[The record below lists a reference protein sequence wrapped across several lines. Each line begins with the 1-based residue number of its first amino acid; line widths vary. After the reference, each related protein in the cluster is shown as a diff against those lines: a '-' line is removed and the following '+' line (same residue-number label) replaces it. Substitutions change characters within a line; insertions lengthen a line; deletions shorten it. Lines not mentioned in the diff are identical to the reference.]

1 MRIIP
6 SNNENS
12 LWTCRWTKE
21 SDIGRPPS
29 YPPPRQAQA
38 VEVGNLKTPIFPKN
52 ICGPSHH
59 FFTASLAQNLSSG
72 LVQSTRNGIN
82 RNDETVMGSDHI
94 CRPQIEYS
102 DIFPDKCQRVL
113 IPNRKVGGELPESQL
128 LCHQTHNFARRG
140 IVSAN
145 MRLAGENP
153 RSVAFAGHS
162 NKRHPIR
169 KNFILQQDPI
179 QILHGESRLK
189 IRHSKIKGDN
199 ITCCSRFRELQ
210 PSPTLL
216 HESQIVLPAALF
228 QRLEP
233 FEETSR
239 FFRPSDD
246 TTEAFVVNGPLIDFA
261 IRSTWA

>member
-21 SDIGRPPS
+21 SDIGRPPN

-38 VEVGNLKTPIFPKN
+38 VEVGNLKAPIFPEN
-52 ICGPSHH
+52 FCGQSHH
-59 FFTASLAQNLSSG
+59 FSSPHHSLK
-72 LVQSTRNGIN
+72 
-82 RNDETVMGSDHI
+82 
-94 CRPQIEYS
+94 
-102 DIFPDKCQRVL
+102 IF
-113 IPNRKVGGELPESQL
+113 
-128 LCHQTHNFARRG
+128 
-140 IVSAN
+140 
-145 MRLAGENP
+145 RLAGENP
-153 RSVAFAGHS
+153 RSVAFASHS

-179 QILHGESRLK
+179 QILHGKSRLK
-189 IRHSKIKGDN
+189 RRHSKIKGDN

-216 HESQIVLPAALF
+216 YESQIVLPTALF